1 MLPQSALGVKQ
12 DEVPAL
18 PPLSG
23 FYLAQVVTPLPI
35 DHALEVILPSLSGIL
50 NGSSSNALK
59 VHVMEHRAGPYHG
72 DLDLPRKGDW
82 GIVVFPHGSDLH
94 PVWLGSL
101 YQDFNSLATANEQ
114 EKISHHDSGIWTKT
128 DKDGNYEFAYPDG
141 SYLRIGSG
149 TALSGRTRQ
158 RRQGSARENLSYSVP
173 SKPAPTVY
181 FKHSTGTAITI
192 DPAGNITLSGSAE
205 VTVESQ
211 VSGPHVHIDGRWLK
225 ISWVSSR
232 GWRRSWRPSIPIR
245 TLALREGWPLAILLL
260 RRSPC
265 CRPPIIQLMRR
276 SANG

>member
-181 FKHSTGTAITI
+181 FKQSTGTAITI

-211 VSGPHVHIDGRWLK
+211 VSGPHVHIGGAVAEDFVGKLAGMAK
-225 ISWVSSR
+225 IVATFNSHTHPGITRGLAASDPPSTPITLLPATDYSTNAKVS
-232 GWRRSWRPSIPIR
+232 
-245 TLALREGWPLAILLL
+245 
-260 RRSPC
+260 
-265 CRPPIIQLMRR
+265 
-276 SANG
+276 